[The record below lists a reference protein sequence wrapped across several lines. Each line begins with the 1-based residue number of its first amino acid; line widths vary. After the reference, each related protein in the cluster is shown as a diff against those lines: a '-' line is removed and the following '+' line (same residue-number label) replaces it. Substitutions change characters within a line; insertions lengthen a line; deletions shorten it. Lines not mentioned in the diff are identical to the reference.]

1 MRKVVFLFCLFI
13 ATNLIAQNKQL
24 LYNFTDI
31 PQSLMTNPGA
41 DVKYKWYAGIPFLS
55 GISMNVGSSGFSA
68 YDLFANDGVDFTIKL
83 RNVLS
88 KTTPNDVLSWN
99 QQMELLSG
107 GFKIGNNYEN
117 KGYLSFGLYQ
127 EFDFLSY
134 VPQDIA
140 ILAIEGNKNYIG
152 KRFDLSH
159 LNAKA
164 ELLSVFH
171 IGFNKKIQD
180 NLIVG
185 ARAKIYSSIFNAS
198 SINNA
203 GYIYTNTSNDAY
215 YEQIIYSN
223 LQLNT
228 SGIAHYNDA
237 NDNST
242 IGNDLK
248 KGMLLGGNLG
258 LGLDLGLTYYPQ
270 SNVQIAASVIDLG
283 YINHT
288 QDVESYSYKGFYN
301 FKGLVP
307 HFNNENAAQ
316 ANYQDFK
323 DAIVLDTLQAKYT
336 SWRPTKF
343 NASAQYSFEEERV
356 VDGACNCEGTDPSIF
371 YKSAVGAQLFVM
383 TTPKSPLF
391 AFTTYYKRNFSK
403 NVQIKATYTLD
414 SFSYS
419 NVGLGMSTKVGP
431 VNFYVLA
438 DNLLSYTD
446 LAKANSL
453 SFQLGFNIVF
463 KE

>member
-1 MRKVVFLFCLFI
+1 MRKVVFLFCLFT

-41 DVKYKWYAGIPFLS
+41 DVKYKWYAGVPFLS

-68 YDLFANDGVDFTIKL
+68 YDLFANDGVDFNTKL

-88 KTTPNDVLSWN
+88 KTTHNDVLSLN
-99 QQMELLSG
+99 QQMELFSG
-107 GFKIGNNYEN
+107 GFKLGNNYEN

-134 VPQDIA
+134 MPQDIA
-140 ILAIEGNKNYIG
+140 TLAIDGNKNYIG
-152 KRFDLSH
+152 KRFDLGDLS
-159 LNAKA
+159 AKA

-171 IGFNKKIQD
+171 IGYHKKIQD

-203 GYIYTNTSNDAY
+203 GYIYTNTSTDAY
-215 YEQIIYSN
+215 YEQIVYSN

-228 SGIAHYNDA
+228 SGIAQYNDA
-237 NDNST
+237 NNTTNVGTDV
-242 IGNDLK
+242 K
-248 KGMLLGGNLG
+248 KGILLGGNLG

-270 SNVQIAASVIDLG
+270 TNVQFTASVIDLG

-288 QDVESYSYKGFYN
+288 KNVESYSYKGFYN
-301 FKGLVP
+301 YKGLVP

-323 DAIVLDTLQAKYT
+323 NAIVLDTLHTKYT
-336 SWRPTKF
+336 TWRPTKF
-343 NASAQYSFEEERV
+343 NASAQYSFDEERV
-356 VDGACNCEGTDPSIF
+356 VDGTCNCEGSDPSIF

-391 AFTTYYKRNFSK
+391 AFTTYYKRSFSK
-403 NVQIKATYTLD
+403 SVQMKATYTLD
-414 SFSYS
+414 SFSYT
-419 NVGLGMSTKVGP
+419 NLGLGMSTKVGP

-438 DNLLSYTD
+438 DNLLSYAD
-446 LAKANSL
+446 ISKANSL
-453 SFQLGFNIVF
+453 SFQLGLNVVF